1 MPTQIEEMLA
11 PWLLEHSPDGES
23 RGQIARVG
31 DVFPLDPTGHIMLAS
46 GERPT
51 RVRPWGLRFARQ
63 MQPRAGSGSHE
74 GGSKETTGTPDGA
87 KPSGEETKT
96 D

>member
-1 MPTQIEEMLA
+1 MHAQIDETLLA
-11 PWLLEHSPDGES
+11 WLLEHSPDGES

-31 DVFPLDPTGHIMLAS
+31 DLFPLDPTGHRVLAS
-46 GERPT
+46 GEQPT
-51 RVRPWGLRFARQ
+51 LVRPWGLRFARR
-63 MQPRAGSGSHE
+63 MQPRAGSHE
-74 GGSKETTGTPDGA
+74 GGTKETTGTTDGA